1 MPVKLG
7 LSLLLDSQRANN
19 REMNFWSAYITVLSL
34 ININEQVTAE
44 LLPYKILWQHLSEG

>member
-44 LLPYKILWQHLSEG
+44 LLPYKILWQRLSEG